1 MKNPSQQFRH
11 EVCLA
16 LIASGVTSG
25 KDIIPTATAIENF
38 VFGKED
44 PTDTEKDIEIGEQ
57 KSAAEEDNAVVEQII
72 KKAESVNNTA
82 EQTEES
88 PVTFDE
94 VKAALMQ
101 VAKRNRGKLI
111 EILAKFG
118 TDKVNALNEAD
129 YPVVIKL
136 ADEFLGG
143 AHA

>member
-1 MKNPSQQFRH
+1 MSLEQALQENTAAILRLAELLSAQQSVISVGNSNP
-11 EVCLA
+11 
-16 LIASGVTSG
+16 
-25 KDIIPTATAIENF
+25 
-38 VFGKED
+38 
-44 PTDTEKDIEIGEQ
+44 IEIS
-57 KSAAEEDNAVVEQII
+57 KAAAEEDNAVVEQSI

-129 YPVVIKL
+129 YSAVIKL
-136 ADEFLGG
+136 ADEVLGG

>member
-44 PTDTEKDIEIGEQ
+44 TPVTEKAIEISEQ
-57 KSAAEEDNAVVEQII
+57 KSAQEDNAVVEQII
-72 KKAESVNNTA
+72 KKAESVTEVA
-82 EQTEES
+82 EQTEEAK
-88 PVTFDE
+88 VTFDE
-94 VKAALMQ
+94 VKAVLMQ
-101 VAKRNRGKLI
+101 VAKRNRGQLI

-129 YPVVIKL
+129 YSAVIKL
-136 ADEFLGG
+136 ADEVLGG